1 MFHLSPIK
9 AIFTFS
15 FAFFISANTC
25 LQPIYGVSDSMGA
38 DTKAQDNPGY
48 VYKVKGFTVTYENTS
63 PEREGYSFIWDFGD
77 GTITDQPNNVEHTY
91 DAMGY
96 FQTCLT
102 VLNEKKEI
110 VDKKCKYVEVLD
122 PDLCETTW
130 EPVCGCDNQ
139 TYINTCFAANY
150 YGVYYWVQGA
160 CTDIDY
166 TLTAD
171 FTYERYAMRV
181 QYLNTSVGNYDSYI
195 WNLGD
200 GNTTEQRNPLHHY
213 KSAGTYHVCL
223 TVSSLVTTL
232 ERQICYDVEI
242 CDSLPDAPNL
252 FSPAD
257 TTKIQLPNDNRK

>member
-15 FAFFISANTC
+15 FAFFISANTY
-25 LQPIYGVSDSMGA
+25 LQPIYGVSDSMGNNP
-38 DTKAQDNPGY
+38 KAEDNPGY

-102 VLNEKKEI
+102 VLNEKKEV

-160 CTDIDY
+160 CADIDY
-166 TLTAD
+166 TLNAD

-181 QYLNTSVGNYDSYI
+181 QYLNTSVGNYDSYT
-195 WNLGD
+195 WSLGD
-200 GNTTEQRNPLHHY
+200 GNITEQRNPLHHY

-232 ERQICYDVEI
+232 ERQICYDIDV
-242 CDSLPDAPNL
+242 CDSLPDIPTL
-252 FSPAD
+252 SPAD
-257 TTKIQLPNDNRK
+257 TTKKQVPTDNRK

>member
-1 MFHLSPIK
+1 MFHLSSMK
-9 AIFTFS
+9 NIFAFS
-15 FAFFISANTC
+15 FVFFLSTNTY
-25 LQPIYGVSDSMGA
+25 LQPMYGVSNSSNNDKK
-38 DTKAQDNPGY
+38 DKDNPGY

-77 GTITDQPNNVEHTY
+77 GTVTDQPNNVEHTY

-110 VDKKCKYVEVLD
+110 VEKKCKYVEILD

-139 TYINTCFAANY
+139 TYVNTCFAANY
-150 YGVYYWVQGA
+150 YGVYYWVPGP
-160 CTDIDY
+160 CSEIDY
-166 TLTAD
+166 TLTPD
-171 FTYERYAMRV
+171 FTYERYSMRV
-181 QYLNTSVGNYDSYI
+181 QYLNTSVGNYDNYV

-200 GNTTEQRNPLHHY
+200 GNITEQRNPLHHY
-213 KSAGTYHVCL
+213 KAAGTYHVCL

-232 ERQICYDVEI
+232 ERQICYDVEV
-242 CDSLPDAPNL
+242 CDTPMPPSAPLIDTLKIRLPDSVP
-252 FSPAD
+252 
-257 TTKIQLPNDNRK
+257 K